1 MLHTHGALMYMGNK
15 DTELLQWPVSIMW
28 IIDRILL
35 SLDFNKGVKN
45 KFRNNKLV
53 CLLEAQKSLKIKHG
67 ELIYL
72 VVYPLLQIKYLET
85 IQYDRS
91 RILLIFQYN
100 RMSSLS
106 VLSFP
111 LFFLW
116 HFIDEVKSFHTAVY
130 IWMTL
135 NNSCLLLPYDMSNT
149 KHFV

>member
-1 MLHTHGALMYMGNK
+1 
-15 DTELLQWPVSIMW
+15 MW

-35 SLDFNKGVKN
+35 SLDFTKGVKN

-53 CLLEAQKSLKIKHG
+53 CLLEAQNSLKIKHG

-111 LFFLW
+111 LFFL
-116 HFIDEVKSFHTAVY
+116 
-130 IWMTL
+130 
-135 NNSCLLLPYDMSNT
+135 
-149 KHFV
+149 